1 MYIPEDIINAVTEA
15 ANIRQVVGEF
25 VPLKK
30 RGHNWVG
37 LCPFHPDK
45 DPSFS
50 VNEDKQIFY
59 CFGCGEGGSAIKF
72 LMKMQGLSFPEAV
85 KTLASRYGITVP
97 ERPLSPERRK
107 KLQLRDELIEVN
119 EKAAAFFHEN
129 LLSSRSAA
137 EAREYLEE
145 RGMDSSIISTF
156 RLGWAQDR
164 WDALVNFLQEQGV
177 NISLAET
184 AGLVM
189 PRKGGNGHYDRFRGR
204 IIFPIRD
211 MQGNTVAFGARIL
224 PGKDQDDQP
233 KYINS
238 PETPVY
244 SKGKVLY
251 GLYQNKSAIR
261 KAGFGVIVEG
271 YMDLLAL
278 VQAGVGNA
286 AATLGTALTADHVK
300 FLKRVCRDWVVVF
313 DGDAAG
319 QRAAARALP
328 LFYAQG
334 LNVRVLSLP
343 VEDDPDTFIRREGK
357 ERWEELLESIPS
369 GLDFILDRGLE
380 LHGRD
385 TEGRLRTVEEAM
397 GLVDAV
403 DDAVRK
409 SLLIS
414 RIAQKTGVREESLWE
429 RVTRSGR
436 PINATKVKNNNKLSV
451 NRDAE
456 ASPPNLNSAEAK
468 VLGFILAHPVF
479 MEEFVDFSLE
489 MWIESSQLRRLWDA
503 MVNLYSQTGRLEL
516 STLASSLETMPEL
529 RSLAMKLSGAFPPGD
544 NPQQLCEEFKKFCVH
559 RKKKALR
566 LHVLENLRA
575 GEENQDT
582 ETLLKKFQQL
592 L

>member
-1 MYIPEDIINAVTEA
+1 MEA

-107 KLQLRDELIEVN
+107 KLQLRDGLIEVN

-129 LLSSRSAA
+129 LLSSRSAT

-145 RGMDSSIISTF
+145 RGIDSSIISTF

-164 WDALVNFLQEQGV
+164 WDALVNFLQEQGINV
-177 NISLAET
+177 SLAET

-204 IIFPIRD
+204 VIFPIRD

-357 ERWEELLESIPS
+357 ERWEELFESIPS

-436 PINATKVKNNNKLSV
+436 PINVTKVKNNNKLSV

>member
-1 MYIPEDIINAVTEA
+1 MEA

-436 PINATKVKNNNKLSV
+436 PINVTKVKNNNKLSV

-456 ASPPNLNSAEAK
+456 VSPPNLNSAEAK

>member
-1 MYIPEDIINAVTEA
+1 MEA

-72 LMKMQGLSFPEAV
+72 LMKIQGLSFPEAV

-129 LLSSRSAA
+129 LISSRSAA

-204 IIFPIRD
+204 VIFPIRD

-436 PINATKVKNNNKLSV
+436 PINVTKVKNNNKLSV

>member
-1 MYIPEDIINAVTEA
+1 MEA

-72 LMKMQGLSFPEAV
+72 LMKIQGLSFPEAV
-85 KTLASRYGITVP
+85 KTLASRYGVTVP

-436 PINATKVKNNNKLSV
+436 PANATKIKNNDKLSV
-451 NRDAE
+451 NRDTE

>member
-1 MYIPEDIINAVTEA
+1 MYIPEDIINAVKEA

-97 ERPLSPERRK
+97 ERPLSPERQK
-107 KLQLRDELIEVN
+107 KLKLRDELIEVN

-129 LLSSRSAA
+129 LLSSRSAT

-164 WDALVNFLQEQGV
+164 WDALVNFLQQQGV

-189 PRKGGNGHYDRFRGR
+189 PRKGGHGHYDRFRGR
-204 IIFPIRD
+204 VIFPIRD

-261 KAGFGVIVEG
+261 KAGFGVVVEG

-286 AATLGTALTADHVK
+286 AATLGTALTAEHVK

-343 VEDDPDTFIRREGK
+343 EEDDPDTFIRREGK
-357 ERWEELLESIPS
+357 ERWEVLLESIPS

-385 TEGRLRTVEEAM
+385 TEGRLRTVEEAV

-436 PINATKVKNNNKLSV
+436 PLKATKVNDNNKLS
-451 NRDAE
+451 RGGDAKS
-456 ASPPNLNSAEAK
+456 SPPNLNSAEAK

-503 MVNLYSQTGRLEL
+503 MVNLYSQTRRLEL
-516 STLASSLETMPEL
+516 STLSATLETMPEL